1 MIVLATVCVRCNVI
15 NMLTKLVVWEQISGA
30 GSEWGAFP
38 RSALRMVRFRESLGQ
53 TLNVGFAVLW

>member
-1 MIVLATVCVRCNVI
+1 MIVLAIVCVRCNLI

-30 GSEWGAFP
+30 GSERGAFP
-38 RSALRMVRFRESLGQ
+38 RSALRMVRSRESLGR